1 MSRAPSG
8 RALGLDLGTRR
19 IGAAITDEDRTVA
32 TPLEVIDRRDVAAA
46 HRRIAAL
53 VDEWMI
59 TEVVV
64 GWPRHLDGSAG
75 AAVAFVEHEIE
86 ALGDTLGVPI
96 VTYDER
102 LTTVTADRSLAGQG
116 LDSRARRQVVDMVAA
131 AVILQ
136 AWIDRDPS

>member
-1 MSRAPSG
+1 MTGAPPG

-19 IGAAITDEDRTVA
+19 IGVAVSDEDRTVA
-32 TPLEVIDRRDVAAA
+32 TPLEVIDRSDIPAA
-46 HRRIAAL
+46 HRRIATL

-64 GWPRHLDGSAG
+64 GLPRHLDGSEG
-75 AAVAFVEHEIE
+75 SAVSFVEREMA
-86 ALGDTLGVPI
+86 ALGDTLSVPI

-136 AWIDRDPS
+136 SWIDRNPS

>member
-1 MSRAPSG
+1 VTGARPG

-19 IGAAITDEDRTVA
+19 IGVAVTDEDRTVA
-32 TPLEVIDRRDVAAA
+32 TPLEVVDRRDAPAA
-46 HRRIAAL
+46 HRRIGTL
-53 VDEWMI
+53 VEEWMV

-64 GWPRHLDGSAG
+64 GLPRHLNGSSGSA
-75 AAVAFVEHEIE
+75 VDFVEREV
-86 ALGDTLGVPI
+86 ATLGDALSVPI

-102 LTTVTADRSLAGQG
+102 LTTVTADRSLADQG

-136 AWIDRDPS
+136 AWIDRNPR